1 MSPSSSLSS
10 NAMWKA
16 VVERDRRRDGAF
28 VYAVRTTG
36 VFCRPSCASRRPN
49 RPNVEFYPLADVA
62 IGAGFRPCRRCRP
75 ERVALPDAK
84 LVMTQAVVEAVAASP
99 DTTLSLADLARR
111 SGWSASH
118 LQRTFTG
125 VMGISPRDYA
135 AALRERR
142 LKTALKSGEPVAQAA
157 FGAGYGSLT
166 RLYEGGVGLGVAPA
180 AFAKGA
186 EGAVIAYATAASP
199 LGRVLVAATTRGVC
213 GVHLGSDDA
222 ALLRELRSDYPK
234 AELRSDPPGLRP
246 FLANV
251 IARIK
256 GQTPAEELPIEVRA
270 TAFQWRVW
278 KELRA
283 IERGQ
288 TRSYGEIAAAI
299 GRPGAHRAVAGAC
312 ASNRLAVVVP
322 CHRVV
327 ARDGTLAGYRW
338 GLERKRDLL
347 ARESDR

>member
-1 MSPSSSLSS
+1 MTLSS
-10 NAMWKA
+10 QAMWKA
-16 VVERDRRRDGAF
+16 VVARDRRRDGAF

-49 RPNVEFYPLADVA
+49 RPNVEFYPLAGIA

-75 ERVALPDAK
+75 QGAPLPDTK
-84 LVMTQAVVEAVAASP
+84 LVMTRAVLEAIVASP
-99 DTTLSLADLARR
+99 DATPSLAVLAKK

-118 LQRTFTG
+118 LQRTFAR
-125 VMGISPRDYA
+125 VVGISPRDYA
-135 AALRERR
+135 RALREQRV
-142 LKTALKSGEPVAQAA
+142 KTALKSGEPVAQAA

-166 RLYEGGVGLGVAPA
+166 RLYEGSVGLGVPPA

-199 LGRVLVAATTRGVC
+199 LGRVLVAATERGVC
-213 GVHLGSDDA
+213 GVHLGADDA
-222 ALLRELRSDYPK
+222 ALLRELRADYPK
-234 AELRSDPPGLRP
+234 AALHRDPTGLRA

-251 IARIK
+251 LDRIK
-256 GQTPAEELPIEVRA
+256 GKTPAAELPLAVRA

-283 IERGQ
+283 IRRGE
-288 TRSYGEIAAAI
+288 TRTYSDIAAAI
-299 GRPGAHRAVAGAC
+299 GKPTAHRAVARAC
-312 ASNRLAVVVP
+312 ASNRLALVVP

-327 ARDGTLAGYRW
+327 GRDGQLTGYRW
-338 GLERKRDLL
+338 GVARKRDLL
-347 ARESDR
+347 ARESGR